1 MTLALIVYLLSVI
14 PKISVVCFF
23 LLFLVSIAYL
33 GFGIGAAIKIDVYG
47 DYGEDKKE
55 VKEGRSTL
63 KMLRKK
69 VWIPFTL
76 LAIAVLAPGKE
87 TLYTMVA
94 AYGVEKVVENPVAQ
108 DLASDGVEVLK
119 AWMAKAKKDLSE
131 GESKKAEK

>member
-1 MTLALIVYLLSVI
+1 MTLAMIVYLLSVI
-14 PKISVVCFF
+14 PKISAVCFF

-33 GFGIGAAIKIDVYG
+33 GFGIGAATKIDVYG
-47 DYGEDKKE
+47 YYGEDKKE

-63 KMLRKK
+63 KMLRQK

-76 LAIAVLAPGKE
+76 LAIAVLAPGRE

-108 DLASDGVEVLK
+108 DLAGDGVEVLK

-131 GESKKAEK
+131 DEPKKSR